1 MERLAEL
8 KKSSVKINNKE
19 VVDQEFDMIIKDRNK
34 AEHNIMMQ
42 INKDTIKTSTWPSS
56 QLGRAA
62 KQKEEQNK
70 NIKK

>member
-34 AEHNIMMQ
+34 AEHNIMM
-42 INKDTIKTSTWPSS
+42 
-56 QLGRAA
+56 
-62 KQKEEQNK
+62 
-70 NIKK
+70 